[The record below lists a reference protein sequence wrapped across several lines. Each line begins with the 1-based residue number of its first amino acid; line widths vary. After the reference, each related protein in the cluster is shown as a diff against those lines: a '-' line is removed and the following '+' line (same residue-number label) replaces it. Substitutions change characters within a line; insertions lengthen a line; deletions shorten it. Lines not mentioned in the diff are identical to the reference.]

1 MPLAV
6 LYKLLRHAVAHLLLT
21 EDLHGILCSFD
32 HLVVPLDTLRTSVSN
47 DNVASIN
54 HELLV
59 SAFKSDEN
67 EYILP
72 HPHLGISDDGGK
84 EHYLLVR
91 CAMRFGK
98 SKMVYKFGRF
108 TNDGS
113 SAGNVSTVDNV
124 VVSFNCS
131 YDDTK
136 KHPMDQHST
145 KKYQMELYQK
155 VSKMS
160 CPHF

>member
-6 LYKLLRHAVAHLLLT
+6 SYAPLRYLVAHLLLA
-21 EDLHGILCSFD
+21 DNLHGILYSFD
-32 HLVVPLDTLRTSVSN
+32 RLVVPLNTLRASVSS

-54 HELLV
+54 HDMLV
-59 SAFKSDEN
+59 SAFKSDDN

-72 HPHLGISDDGGK
+72 YSHLGISDDGGK

-124 VVSFNCS
+124 VVSFNGS
-131 YDDTK
+131 YDDMK

-145 KKYQMELYQK
+145 KKYRMELYQK